1 MSTAIHR
8 SKLPKSLAVQPVLYV
23 AVMILIILA
32 MGCATKKPRL
42 QTPEQARVNHLLTEV
57 PAWLMELPP
66 GDYSIGI
73 AWRPT
78 MFDSDAEDSARDFA
92 AVSLSRN
99 HSAYVV
105 DKSLVYSLSQ
115 MQEIDWNN
123 VNFNV
128 VVSADPDFLRRA
140 ARDLIMLDMIEIHGF
155 LIALFGFSPIEPDK
169 TPRLMHLTTKPAW
182 CDQSNLLVADQS
194 VYITGTALS
203 ANLFEAW
210 AKAQETALSTIARY
224 RVQRVVTRL
233 MVRNDWMH
241 QYTEMETV
249 LRNQRVFLSRCFIEF
264 RQIEHQPSY
273 KVYLQFKA
281 DR

>member
-1 MSTAIHR
+1 M
-8 SKLPKSLAVQPVLYV
+8 
-23 AVMILIILA
+23 
-32 MGCATKKPRL
+32 MGCAAKKPHL
-42 QTPEQARVNHLLTEV
+42 QTPVPAKVNHLPTEV

-66 GDYSIGI
+66 GDYAIGI

-78 MFDSDAEDSARDFA
+78 MFGSDAEDSARDFA
-92 AVSLSRN
+92 AVALSRN

-123 VNFNV
+123 VNINV
-128 VVSADPDFLRRA
+128 VVSADTDFLRRA
-140 ARDLIMLDMIEIHGF
+140 ARDLIMLDRIEIHGF
-155 LIALFGFSPIEPDK
+155 LIALFGFKPIEPDK

-182 CDQSNLLVADQS
+182 CDQTNLFIADRS
-194 VYITGTALS
+194 VYITGAALS

-210 AKAQETALSTIARY
+210 TEAQETALRAIARY
-224 RVQRVVTRL
+224 RVQRVVSRL
-233 MVRNDWMH
+233 VVNNDWMH

-249 LRNQRVFLSRCFIEF
+249 LRNQQVFLSRCFIEF
-264 RQIEHQPSY
+264 RQIENQPSY